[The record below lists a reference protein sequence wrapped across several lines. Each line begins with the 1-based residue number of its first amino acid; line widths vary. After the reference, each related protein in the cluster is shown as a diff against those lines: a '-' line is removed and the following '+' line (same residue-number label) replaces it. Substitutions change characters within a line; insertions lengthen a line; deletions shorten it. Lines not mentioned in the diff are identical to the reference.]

1 MYEYGALVEWYWQEK
16 ADVLGEKSVPVP
28 LFAPQIPNV
37 LTKGRTW
44 SSAVIGGRLIARA
57 MAQPQVCQSLA
68 GIVLSNSS
76 SSRMTSLYLPQ
87 TVIVEGVVTGVGQMN
102 TKSCTHRIEYLD
114 SCIHPHLQNRSMSLN
129 ITWRTPL
136 EESSEQNGIS
146 VVLLIRL
153 LSLWPCQNSH
163 WNTRVTATVAL
174 QFTVSW
180 RH

>member
-1 MYEYGALVEWYWQEK
+1 MYEYGALVEWHWQGK
-16 ADVLGEKSVPVP
+16 GDVLGEKSVPVP
-28 LFAPQIPNV
+28 PFAPKIPNGP
-37 LTKGRTW
+37 TKGRTW
-44 SSAVIGGRLIARA
+44 SSAVRGDRLTVRA

-68 GIVLSNSS
+68 GIVLLSESSN
-76 SSRMTSLYLPQ
+76 RMTSLYLPQ

-136 EESSEQNGIS
+136 EESSKQNGMS
-146 VVLLIRL
+146 VVLLVRL

-163 WNTRVTATVAL
+163 CSTRVTVTVVL
-174 QFTVSW
+174 
-180 RH
+180 